1 MRESYRI
8 PDRQNFLFIFQIKE
22 RKLALCLINT
32 IHSFF
37 FFNVF
42 NIHKEK
48 ERIGTALV
56 SPGQLEQYFDI
67 IVCSNCIVLCLSM
80 LHHYQPLL
88 ACY

>member
-1 MRESYRI
+1 MLDKYEYT
-8 PDRQNFLFIFQIKE
+8 F
-22 RKLALCLINT
+22 C
-32 IHSFF
+32 FF
-37 FFNVF
+37 FFYVF

-56 SPGQLEQYFDI
+56 SPGQLEQNFDI

>member
-1 MRESYRI
+1 MLDKY
-8 PDRQNFLFIFQIKE
+8 DTF
-22 RKLALCLINT
+22 
-32 IHSFF
+32 FF

-56 SPGQLEQYFDI
+56 SPGQLEQNFDI